1 MLGLAAVP
9 MSCVRMRSV
18 LVLAELFALAGCALL
33 PEDDDLLASTPIVR
47 ELDLED
53 SDILEVARFSRL
65 RAGAPLP
72 AEWLGWG
79 LNSGKRPTE
88 YRLVN
93 GAAGT
98 VLQADAEQAGTGLY
112 RRIRVDPGRQPV
124 LEWSWRVEKLIPGA
138 DLRKGS
144 REDSAARLV
153 ISFHGDP
160 TKLDFEDRA
169 RLRLAKVFA
178 GEPLPYAMLV
188 YVWSN
193 QIAVEATLPS
203 PQIDRIRM
211 VVVESGNA
219 RLGQWLT
226 YRRNVLEDYRRA
238 FGADP
243 GDIVAVGVLTDSDN
257 TQQSARAL
265 YGDITLR
272 AR

>member
-1 MLGLAAVP
+1 MRAALALAA
-9 MSCVRMRSV
+9 
-18 LVLAELFALAGCALL
+18 LLALAACATV
-33 PEDDDLLASTPIVR
+33 PEDDGLLASTPIVR
-47 ELDLED
+47 ALERED
-53 SDILEVARFSRL
+53 ADVVEVARFSRL
-65 RAGAPLP
+65 RAGTPLP
-72 AEWLGWG
+72 ADWLGWG
-79 LNSGKRPTE
+79 LNSGKRRTD

-93 GAAGT
+93 GDAAGT
-98 VLQADAEQAGTGLY
+98 VLQADAEQAATGLY
-112 RRIRVDPGRQPV
+112 RRVRVDPGRQPV
-124 LEWSWRVEKLIPGA
+124 LEWSWRVEKLVAGA

-160 TKLDFEDRA
+160 ARLDFEDRA

-178 GEPLPYAMLV
+178 GEPLPYAMLI

-193 QIAVEATLPS
+193 QIAVETALPS

-211 VVVESGNA
+211 VVVESGGA

-238 FGADP
+238 FGEDP
-243 GDIVAVGVLTDSDN
+243 GDIVAVGVLTDADN
-257 TQQSARAL
+257 TRQSARAL

-272 AR
+272 AP

>member
-1 MLGLAAVP
+1 MRAAFALAA
-9 MSCVRMRSV
+9 
-18 LVLAELFALAGCALL
+18 LLALAGCAIV
-33 PEDDDLLASTPIVR
+33 PEDDGLLASTPIVR
-47 ELDLED
+47 ALERED
-53 SDILEVARFSRL
+53 ADVVEVARFSRM
-65 RAGAPLP
+65 RAGTPLP
-72 AEWLGWG
+72 ADWLGWG
-79 LNSGKRPTE
+79 LNSGKRPTQ

-98 VLQADAEQAGTGLY
+98 VLQADAEQGATGLY

-124 LEWSWRVEKLIPGA
+124 LEWSWRVEKLIAGA
-138 DLRKGS
+138 DLRKAS

-160 TKLDFEDRA
+160 AKLDFEERA

-178 GEPLPYAMLV
+178 GEPLPYAMLI

-193 QIAVEATLPS
+193 QIAVETTLPS

-219 RLGQWLT
+219 RLGRWLT
-226 YRRNVLEDYRRA
+226 YRRNILEDYRRA
-238 FGADP
+238 FGEDP
-243 GDIVAVGVLTDSDN
+243 GEIVAVGVLTDSDN
-257 TQQSARAL
+257 TRQSARTL

-272 AR
+272 AP

>member
-1 MLGLAAVP
+1 MRAAFALAA
-9 MSCVRMRSV
+9 
-18 LVLAELFALAGCALL
+18 LLALAGCAIL
-33 PEDDDLLASTPIVR
+33 PEDDGLLASAPIVR
-47 ELDLED
+47 ELARE
-53 SDILEVARFSRL
+53 SDELVEVASFSRM

-79 LNSGKRPTE
+79 LNSGKRRTE

-93 GAAGT
+93 GVAGT
-98 VLQADAEQAGTGLY
+98 VLQADAEQAATGLY
-112 RRIRVDPGRQPV
+112 RRVRVDPFHQPL

-153 ISFHGDP
+153 LSFHGDSAQ
-160 TKLDFEDRA
+160 LDFQQRA
-169 RLRLAKVFA
+169 MLRLAQAFA
-178 GEPLPYAMLV
+178 GEPLPYAMLI

-193 QIAVEATLPS
+193 KIPVESTLPS
-203 PQIDRIRM
+203 PQIERIRM

>member
-1 MLGLAAVP
+1 MRAACTLAA
-9 MSCVRMRSV
+9 
-18 LVLAELFALAGCALL
+18 LLALAACATVS
-33 PEDDDLLASTPIVR
+33 EDDGLLASTPIVR
-47 ELDLED
+47 ALERED
-53 SDILEVARFSRL
+53 ADVVEVARFSRL
-65 RAGAPLP
+65 RADTPLP
-72 AEWLGWG
+72 AHWLGWG
-79 LNSGKRPTE
+79 LRSGKRRTD

-93 GAAGT
+93 GAAAGT
-98 VLQADAEQAGTGLY
+98 VLQADAEQAATGLY
-112 RRIRVDPGRQPV
+112 RRVRVDPGRQPV
-124 LEWSWRVEKLIPGA
+124 LEWSWRVEKLVAGA

-160 TKLDFEDRA
+160 ARLDFEDRA

-178 GEPLPYAMLV
+178 GEPLPYAMLI

-193 QIAVEATLPS
+193 QIAVETALPS

-211 VVVESGNA
+211 VVVESGDA

-238 FGADP
+238 FGEDP

-257 TQQSARAL
+257 TRQSARAL

-272 AR
+272 AP